1 MLHFLLNN
9 VFPESFWWFL
19 NLIKDVPDAYSQ
31 SYKASKME
39 LFVKIVNSFHPLTI
53 FASSLISDV
62 WKVSGYI
69 SGFYWKSCLDKLEDL
84 FSLLLT
90 LFEFGYMATLPLFF
104 FNLHQKNPS
113 KYLITWILR
122 GILINASLDRS
133 LLFFFALKFS

>member
-19 NLIKDVPDAYSQ
+19 NLIKNVPDAYSQ

-69 SGFYWKSCLDKLEDL
+69 SGFYWKFCLDKLEDL

-90 LFEFGYMATLPLFF
+90 LFEFGCMATLPLFIF
-104 FNLHQKNPS
+104 
-113 KYLITWILR
+113 
-122 GILINASLDRS
+122 
-133 LLFFFALKFS
+133 KFTPKKPQ